1 MEESVGGV
9 DSVSANLMDYLNIC
23 LLLFFN
29 HCEIRKRKIFLNV
42 PLFKNLNLSKKV

>member
-29 HCEIRKRKIFLNV
+29 HCEIRKRK
-42 PLFKNLNLSKKV
+42 NLLKCPIIQES